1 MKIRQDLQL
10 ITENNLNVYLD
21 LKYAT
26 NNNFTNKK
34 IYKKKKC
41 YLVKSAFEHLTLAC
55 EIAAKIGYK
64 LKIFDAYRPQSA
76 QKLLWEIF
84 PNPNFISP
92 PSRGSPHS
100 RGVAVDLTL
109 VDNKGYE
116 IDMGT
121 EFDEFSKLSFHG
133 SKQISKIAFKNR
145 LILLGIMTTAGWD
158 YYKNEWWHY
167 QLFDSKKFPLRNES
181 L

>member
-1 MKIRQDLQL
+1 MKTRQNLQL
-10 ITENNLNVYLD
+10 ITEKNLDVYLD
-21 LKYAT
+21 LRYAT
-26 NNNFTNKK
+26 KNNFTNEK
-34 IYKKKKC
+34 IYQKKRC
-41 YLVKSAFEHLTLAC
+41 YLVQSAFEHLTLAC
-55 EIAAKIGYK
+55 EIASKIGYR

-76 QKLLWEIF
+76 QKLLWKIF
-84 PNPNFISP
+84 PNPNFITP
-92 PSRGSPHS
+92 PTKGSPHS

-109 VDNKGYE
+109 VDKKGYE

-121 EFDEFSKLSFHG
+121 EFDEFSTLSFHG
-133 SKQISKIAFKNR
+133 AKQISKIAFKNR

>member
-1 MKIRQDLQL
+1 
-10 ITENNLNVYLD
+10 
-21 LKYAT
+21 
-26 NNNFTNKK
+26 
-34 IYKKKKC
+34 
-41 YLVKSAFEHLTLAC
+41 
-55 EIAAKIGYK
+55 
-64 LKIFDAYRPQSA
+64 
-76 QKLLWEIF
+76 
-84 PNPNFISP
+84 
-92 PSRGSPHS
+92 
-100 RGVAVDLTL
+100 
-109 VDNKGYE
+109 
-116 IDMGT
+116 MGT